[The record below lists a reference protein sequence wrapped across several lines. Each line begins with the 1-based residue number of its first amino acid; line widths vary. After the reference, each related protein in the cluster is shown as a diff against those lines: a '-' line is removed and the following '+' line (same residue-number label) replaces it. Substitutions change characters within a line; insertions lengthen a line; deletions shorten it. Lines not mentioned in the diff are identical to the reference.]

1 MSVIIAMT
9 GLTAAQHDLSVTS
22 NNIANVG
29 TTGFHSSRAD
39 FGDIYAQS
47 PYTVART
54 QTGQGTQLMSVTA
67 NFAQGAVEQT
77 SNTLDLAIEGQ
88 GFFIK
93 KSDIENGQAVY
104 SRAGGFGLNEDGFVV
119 DNMGNYLMSRQV
131 AEDGQV
137 LASSMG
143 DLQPIQI
150 PMMAGTPSATET
162 MEMNVNFSSNPNG
175 IGNQAAIP
183 PIAPFNFMDD
193 TTYAKSTP
201 IEILDAEGQPR
212 SAYAYFIQTEE
223 PTPLN
228 QETAF
233 DMQLVVDGDIYAPN
247 AATEV
252 RFNEFGMPVAPITPF
267 TFSRRLNS
275 VCAIT
280 VSEAQDGDVV
290 KNGHAY
296 IAPGGDK
303 HMIVTKRAGQFVLR
317 LVDGDP
323 VCFSRP
329 SVDVLF
335 NSLAKEASNKCAA
348 AILTGMGK
356 DGANGLLNIR
366 QSGGAT
372 FAQDQDSCVVFGMP
386 KAAQK
391 IGATDNLIH
400 LDFVADNLLRST
412 SSDRRNTGSTNA
424 TSTSFRR

>member
-1 MSVIIAMT
+1 MTHQKVNVLIVDDSAMIRRV
-9 GLTAAQHDLSVTS
+9 LTL
-22 NNIANVG
+22 
-29 TTGFHSSRAD
+29 
-39 FGDIYAQS
+39 
-47 PYTVART
+47 
-54 QTGQGTQLMSVTA
+54 
-67 NFAQGAVEQT
+67 
-77 SNTLDLAIEGQ
+77 
-88 GFFIK
+88 
-93 KSDIENGQAVY
+93 
-104 SRAGGFGLNEDGFVV
+104 GLNEDP
-119 DNMGNYLMSRQV
+119 
-131 AEDGQV
+131 EIEV
-137 LASSMG
+137 LGAASSAEMARRHIERAKPDVITL
-143 DLQPIQI
+143 DLEMPEMDGLSFLKSYIHKNPIPTVVISSFTQEGARASI
-150 PMMAGTPSATET
+150 DALQAGAVDVIAKPTLSGSGMSNASLIGIRERVKVAAKAHVVSKPIVQENSSAVTQAKLDDGRPSDWII
-162 MEMNVNFSSNPNG
+162 G
-175 IGNQAAIP
+175 IGASTGGVQA
-183 PIAPFNFMDD
+183 
-193 TTYAKSTP
+193 
-201 IEILDAEGQPR
+201 LAEVLPKLPKTSPG
-212 SAYAYFIQTEE
+212 I
-223 PTPLN
+223 
-228 QETAF
+228 
-233 DMQLVVDGDIYAPN
+233 VV
-247 AATEV
+247 V
-252 RFNEFGMPVAPITPF
+252 QHMPEGF
-267 TFSRRLNS
+267 TLPFSRRLNS

-280 VSEAQDGDVV
+280 VSEAKDGDIV